1 MKTTYDEDGNALVTI
16 EGYQDKSFKIE
27 VRVDAIQA
35 RHAKDA
41 MLGAWGI
48 DAQFDEAG
56 NLISI
61 DGDTL

>member
-1 MKTTYDEDGNALVTI
+1 MMKMAMHLLQSKDI
-16 EGYQDKSFKIE
+16 RIE